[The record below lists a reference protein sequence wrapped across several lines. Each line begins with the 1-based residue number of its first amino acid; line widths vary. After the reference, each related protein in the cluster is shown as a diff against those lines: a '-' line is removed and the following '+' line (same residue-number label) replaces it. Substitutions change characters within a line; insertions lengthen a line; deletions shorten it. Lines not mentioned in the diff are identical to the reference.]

1 MYWRNSIITE
11 YVKLQDLLFKK
22 KSTYYTLMGGIRLKV
37 KKKKTQKK
45 PQNNKHLLATLLEVL
60 PCDLAPFLG
69 G

>member
-37 KKKKTQKK
+37 KKKKHTKEATKQ
-45 PQNNKHLLATLLEVL
+45 QTSFGHLIRSLAM
-60 PCDLAPFLG
+60 
-69 G
+69 